1 MGLFIA
7 QVLTGLANAAA
18 LFLVASGLSLIFG
31 VTRIVNFA
39 HGSLYMLGAYFGYTF
54 MQHLPGGFGFWTS
67 VLLAG
72 LVVGLIGVIIEMCV
86 LRPVYRAPELF
97 QLVATFGV
105 ILVIQDLALLTWG
118 AEDVLGPRAPGLK
131 GVVRI
136 FGEPVPKYDLAL
148 IAMTPFVLLSLWYL
162 ISKTRLGILVR
173 AATQDRE
180 MVGALGVNQAWL
192 FTGVFFLGAML
203 AGLGGAIQLPKGGAD
218 LLMDFNILAA
228 IFVVVVIGGMG
239 SLPGA
244 FVAAV
249 LISVLNV
256 FGVAYLPQSTLVMM
270 FVVMAVVLMIKPY
283 GLFGRE
289 ETAGEHGQ
297 VGEPERPIKPAQF
310 KVRLIVSCLILA
322 LVLVPLFSSSFTQT
336 LITDI
341 IIFCLFAASLHFI
354 LGLGGLVSFGH
365 AAFFG
370 GGAYVAALLVSHAN
384 SPMEL
389 AFLLAPLGAGMT
401 AVIIGWICMRLT
413 GVYFAMLTLAFAQL
427 IWSLVYQW
435 GEFTGGD
442 DGLVD
447 IWPAF
452 WLNGTTAYYYFT
464 LAIGVGGI
472 IVLRHVAHSPFGY
485 ALRASRDSARQAEAT
500 GINTK
505 RVQWFAFAFA
515 GFMAGIAGA
524 LFVFSK
530 GSIFP
535 TELEISRSFDA
546 LIVTF
551 LGGVKTLSGAVVGGG
566 SLEYAKDLL
575 TRFEYWRLT
584 LGLLII
590 LVVIL
595 APEGIVG
602 TLRTLSERIGLVR
615 NSDPASPVP
624 ADPAEPLA
632 DQGKPQGNT
641 TS

>member
-1 MGLFIA
+1 MGLFVA
-7 QVLTGLANAAA
+7 QVLTGLANAAT

-39 HGSLYMLGAYFGYTF
+39 HGSLYMLGAYVGYTL
-54 MQHLPGGFGFWTS
+54 MQVLPGAFGFWTS
-67 VLLAG
+67 VLLSGIA
-72 LVVGLIGVIIEMCV
+72 VGIIGVIIEICV

-105 ILVIQDLALLTWG
+105 ILVIQDIALLTWG
-118 AEDVLGPRAPGLK
+118 AEDVLGPRAPGLI

-136 FGEPVPKYDLAL
+136 LGEPVPKYDLAV
-148 IAMTPFVLLSLWYL
+148 IAITPFFLFGLWYL
-162 ISKTRLGILVR
+162 ITRTRVGVLVR

-192 FTGVFFLGAML
+192 FTGVFFLGAAL

-218 LLMDFNILAA
+218 LLMDFNILSA

-244 FVAAV
+244 YVAAV

-256 FGVAYLPQSTLVMM
+256 FGVAYLPQSTLVLM
-270 FVVMAVVLMIKPY
+270 FVVMAIVLLIKPY

-289 ETAGEHGQ
+289 EVAGEHGQ
-297 VGEPERPIKPAQF
+297 VGEPERPIKPASPAI
-310 KVRLIVSCLILA
+310 RLCVAGLIL
-322 LVLVPLFSSSFTQT
+322 VLACVPLFGSNFAQV
-336 LITDI
+336 LIADI

-370 GGAYVAALLVSHAN
+370 GGAYVAALLVTYADT
-384 SPMEL
+384 PMEL
-389 AFLLAPLGAGMT
+389 AFLLAPLGAGFA
-401 AVIIGWICMRLT
+401 AVIIGWLCMHLT

-435 GEFTGGD
+435 GEVTGGD

-447 IWPAF
+447 IWPSA
-452 WLNGTTAYYYFT
+452 WLNDTTPYFYFT
-464 LAIGVGGI
+464 LVFGIGGI
-472 IVLRHVAHSPFGY
+472 ILLRHVAHSPFGY
-485 ALRASRDSARQAEAT
+485 ALRAARDSSRQAEAT
-500 GINTK
+500 GIHTK
-505 RVQWFAFAFA
+505 RVQWAAFSFA
-515 GFMAGIAGA
+515 GAVAGLAGA

-535 TELEISRSFDA
+535 TELEIARSFDA
-546 LIVTF
+546 LIVIF
-551 LGGVKTLSGAVVGGG
+551 LGGVKTLSGAVVGGA

-575 TRFEYWRLT
+575 TRFEYWRLA

-590 LVVIL
+590 FVVVL

-602 TLRTLSERIGLVR
+602 TSRKVAERLGLRR
-615 NSDPASPVP
+615 DPSRTP
-624 ADPAEPLA
+624 
-632 DQGKPQGNT
+632 
-641 TS
+641 